1 MSGTNTRAGYACT
14 GNAPIGL
21 VGIRGK
27 TCFGKTCLGGK
38 IARTLRNFLDR
49 AAHQNKFY
57 RECQPIKCERYP
69 CTRRQHGSLRLTR
82 EKKWFLP
89 TYFNRCFGGQLYLE
103 NCSYLAQRGNWFLPP
118 RKLIITTVEIDF
130 YHHRKEN
137 VWFHLTSLLEPPST
151 INWCYVQRL
160 FSIYFIR

>member
-1 MSGTNTRAGYACT
+1 VSGTNTRAGYACT

-57 RECQPIKCERYP
+57 RECQPTKYERYP
-69 CTRRQHGSLRLTR
+69 CTRSQHGSLRLTR
-82 EKKWFLP
+82 GKKIIFTNVEVDWAV
-89 TYFNRCFGGQLYLE
+89 LYCALM
-103 NCSYLAQRGNWFLPP
+103 
-118 RKLIITTVEIDF
+118 TVEND
-130 YHHRKEN
+130 HH
-137 VWFHLTSLLEPPST
+137 VAVPVISLWSPCTDIGL
-151 INWCYVQRL
+151 L
-160 FSIYFIR
+160 